1 LPKPTEE
8 GKEALMEVS
17 IEATRDDHLDQ
28 SSTAGGPKTEEG
40 KEVVRW
46 NATRHGISSPAPVV
60 PGLEKREDWEEHRDG
75 MLANLSPVGQLEV
88 TLAERV
94 ALLSWRLHRVTRYE
108 IGAIA
113 ISQETIEDD
122 IHDRNRF
129 LSVLKHKGLE
139 STHPVDIRF
148 EAKYY
153 KQVHSALRR
162 FPSLGADKT
171 LKGADASSVVWSVLM
186 EAKKAAEEEIDEEAL
201 DLPGVPEDAMIEEL
215 PAMKVAD
222 VRGCVEAIAAY
233 VSLDPD
239 KLLERA
245 KYEAGYE
252 ARSASHK
259 KEEVEQEI
267 SRKVR
272 ERILPDQKTLEK
284 ITRYEAHLS
293 RQLYHAL
300 HELEN
305 LQKYRTTGEGVPLAR
320 VDVQGP
326 SEG

>member
-1 LPKPTEE
+1 MIAESK
-8 GKEALMEVS
+8 G
-17 IEATRDDHLDQ
+17 
-28 SSTAGGPKTEEG
+28 GGPKTAQG
-40 KEVVRW
+40 KAVVRW
-46 NATRHGISSPAPVV
+46 NAACHGITSPKPVV
-60 PGLEKREDWEEHRDG
+60 PGLETREAWESHLEG
-75 MLANLSPVGQLEV
+75 IMENLSPVGHLEV

-108 IGAIA
+108 TESITV
-113 ISQETIEDD
+113 SQEQVEED
-122 IHDRNRF
+122 IHRIARL
-129 LSVLKHKGLE
+129 LSLHE
-139 STHPVDIRF
+139 NPYASTHPEDIRF
-148 EAKYY
+148 EAKHY

-162 FPSLGADKT
+162 FPSLEPDKT
-171 LKGADASSVVWSVLM
+171 LKGTDASSVVWGVLM
-186 EAKKAAEEEIDEEAL
+186 EAKKAAKEEIDEEAL

-215 PAMKVAD
+215 PAMKVVD
-222 VRGCVEAIAAY
+222 VRGCVEAIADH

-239 KLLERA
+239 DLLEA
-245 KYEAGYE
+245 ATYEAGYQ
-252 ARSASHK
+252 ARSAVHK

-272 ERILPDQKTLEK
+272 ERILPDDKTLEK
-284 ITRYEAHLS
+284 ISRYEAHLS

>member
-1 LPKPTEE
+1 MT
-8 GKEALMEVS
+8 G
-17 IEATRDDHLDQ
+17 
-28 SSTAGGPKTEEG
+28 GGPVTQNG
-40 KEVVRW
+40 KAVVRW
-46 NATRHGISSPAPVV
+46 NATRHGISSPKPVV
-60 PGLEKREDWEEHRDG
+60 PGLEKQEDWESHLEG
-75 MLANLSPVGQLEV
+75 IMENLSPVGHLEV

-94 ALLSWRLHRVTRYE
+94 ALLSWRLHRVTRHE
-108 IGAIA
+108 TGAIA

-122 IHDRNRF
+122 IHERDRF
-129 LSVLKHKGLE
+129 LSALRHKGLE

-153 KQVHSALRR
+153 KRVHNALRR
-162 FPSLGADKT
+162 FPSHGLDKV

-186 EAKKAAEEEIDEEAL
+186 EAKKAKGEEIDHEEL

-222 VRGCVEAIAAY
+222 VRGCVEAIAGH

-239 KLLERA
+239 DLLETA
-245 KYEAGYE
+245 TYEAGYE
-252 ARSASHK
+252 ARSAAHK
-259 KEEVEQEI
+259 KEEVEREI

-272 ERILPDQKTLEK
+272 ERILPDEKTLEK
-284 ITRYEAHLS
+284 ISRYEAHLS

-320 VDVQGP
+320 MDVQGL